1 MKFSMENEAEISEI
15 IKPSLADS
23 IITSLHVGATAYG
36 GLAMAGQVKKKLVE
50 EKKWISEKDF
60 LDALSLAQILPGATF
75 VTLMAYVG
83 YRLYKILGALVVPF
97 FFILPSFIAV
107 VVLSFLYYHF
117 PNQPYIVKVFA
128 GLNAMV
134 VALLINAVFTVG
146 KSFFPKIS
154 LKYYKGFLIATFVLV
169 LAFWLKIEMIYL
181 ILGSGVLGF
190 LFYYFTGEFKGV
202 EEQNKSSATA
212 QKRISIL
219 SKNVLK
225 YFLVIAIVVAAL
237 WILSFI
243 HPFGELFASFFKVGL
258 FSFGGYSSLPLMQ
271 HEAINVHHW
280 LSLKEF
286 SDGIALG
293 QITPGPILI
302 TAAFIGLKV
311 AGLTGAAI
319 ATIAIFSP
327 SIILIILLYEL
338 LEKITKLPV
347 VKVFV
352 KGILAGSIGLL
363 VYLAIRLGI
372 LSLNNWQTWSIF
384 VLSTIALI
392 KFRIEVLWIILS
404 TIILSLIIL

>member
-1 MKFSMENEAEISEI
+1 
-15 IKPSLADS
+15 
-23 IITSLHVGATAYG
+23 
-36 GLAMAGQVKKKLVE
+36 
-50 EKKWISEKDF
+50 
-60 LDALSLAQILPGATF
+60 
-75 VTLMAYVG
+75 
-83 YRLYKILGALVVPF
+83 
-97 FFILPSFIAV
+97 
-107 VVLSFLYYHF
+107 
-117 PNQPYIVKVFA
+117 
-128 GLNAMV
+128 
-134 VALLINAVFTVG
+134 
-146 KSFFPKIS
+146 
-154 LKYYKGFLIATFVLV
+154 
-169 LAFWLKIEMIYL
+169 
-181 ILGSGVLGF
+181 
-190 LFYYFTGEFKGV
+190 V

-225 YFLVIAIVVAAL
+225 YFLVIAIVVAVL

-243 HPFGELFASFFKVGL
+243 HPFGELFASFFKIGL

-338 LEKITKLPV
+338 HGKINKLPV

-352 KGILAGSIGLL
+352 KGILAGFIGLL

-372 LSLNNWQTWSIF
+372 LSLNNWQTWTIF

-392 KFRIEVLWIILS
+392 KFRFEVLWIILS